1 MFKFGGHCHNPGGFE
16 PPMLK
21 GMHKFGHGPWA
32 LLGELDLTDE
42 QLEKLAEL
50 KIEGIGKFMQGKSY
64 MIGLFQQLG
73 KEITKEQIDKS
84 KIKDIARQ
92 VAAKK
97 SEFIDSIA
105 DRILAFADVL
115 TFEQRKKL
123 KLAGIKCFLG
133 LEAGPTPEME

>member
-1 MFKFGGHCHNPGGFE
+1 MFKFGGHCNSSPGA
-16 PPMLK
+16 

-32 LLGELDLTDE
+32 LLGELDLSNE

-50 KIEGIGKFMQGKSY
+50 KLEGLGKCIQGKSS

-84 KIKDIARQ
+84 RIKDIAKQ
-92 VAAKK
+92 AATKK
-97 SEFIDSIA
+97 SEFIDSMA
-105 DRILAFADVL
+105 DQILAFADVL
-115 TFEQRKKL
+115 SFEQRKKL

-133 LEAGPTPEME
+133 LGANPEME